1 MHELNFILDNFI
13 NNLPKKPY
21 CSIDLGQGLLIRP
34 KEIALNFKYLQANSP
49 YYQHYLIL
57 DLDYEAVM
65 AEIIYSKVGIPLPNL
80 LVENPENGKAHLLFQ
95 LETPIY
101 KTDASRPKPIIYANA
116 IIKRLE
122 ELFDADVGY
131 SGLITKNPFSSEWR
145 VSTLRSRPYSLNE
158 LALNLDL
165 SWKEVNQPI
174 AKDEATGLG
183 RNCYIFH
190 TARHWAYVE
199 IRKFRGSTYSAWFE
213 CVLRHCQN
221 LNCGLADPMSHNE
234 VKGIAKSISRYC
246 WKKDSYCYQEFIDRQ
261 TRKGKL
267 GGRPKTTTAAGNPW
281 EALGIS
287 RATYYRKLR
296 ETKA

>member
-1 MHELNFILDNFI
+1 
-13 NNLPKKPY
+13 
-21 CSIDLGQGLLIRP
+21 
-34 KEIALNFKYLQANSP
+34 
-49 YYQHYLIL
+49 
-57 DLDYEAVM
+57 M

-158 LALNLDL
+158 LALNLVL

-190 TARHWAYVE
+190 TARHWAYVV
-199 IRKFRGSTYSAWFE
+199 S
-213 CVLRHCQN
+213 
-221 LNCGLADPMSHNE
+221 
-234 VKGIAKSISRYC
+234 
-246 WKKDSYCYQEFIDRQ
+246 
-261 TRKGKL
+261 
-267 GGRPKTTTAAGNPW
+267 
-281 EALGIS
+281 
-287 RATYYRKLR
+287 
-296 ETKA
+296 